1 MDENEEEDGYWLRK
15 AMELSLDQERDPS
28 PEQEAR
34 FKERLAAEIPR
45 IQGEKRRAAQKKCS
59 FGKMSRRAAMVALLV
74 VIVAGSTLSF
84 ASEAFAGGVS
94 NFFTRLLQGGEELR
108 ITEKRDGGIE
118 LDMTDFEGMY
128 FLTWIQDGYKLVNA
142 EVTPDIKSLL
152 YENQEGKV
160 IRYYIYINNQSVA
173 VDNEEVDVMPIY
185 LHDSWGKCIEKE
197 ESINVVWED
206 TEFIYAVR
214 GPIEEKDKII
224 KMAECAEKVSAE
236 E

>member
-108 ITEKRDGGIE
+108 ITEKENAGFD
-118 LDMTDFEGMY
+118 LDMSYFEGMY
-128 FLTWIQDGYKLVNA
+128 FPNWIPNGYRGVDS
-142 EVTPDIKSLL
+142 EITTDIKSLL
-152 YENQEGKV
+152 YESKEGNT
-160 IRYYIYINNQSVA
+160 IRYYIYVKNQSVA
-173 VDNEEVDVMPIY
+173 VDNEEVDSTPIY

-197 ESINVVWED
+197 ESISIIWED
-206 TEFIYAVR
+206 TEFIYVVR
-214 GPIEEKDKII
+214 GPLEEQDKII
-224 KMAECAEKVSAE
+224 KMAECAERISTKE
-236 E
+236 

>member
-118 LDMTDFEGMY
+118 WDMADFEGMY
-128 FLTWIQDGYKLVNA
+128 FPTWIPYGYTLTEAESFSGYKCVLYKDKAGNA
-142 EVTPDIKSLL
+142 
-152 YENQEGKV
+152 
-160 IRYYIYINNQSVA
+160 IRYYIYLDNQSLA
-173 VDNEEVDVMPIY
+173 VDNEEIETTPVY
-185 LHDSWGKCIEKE
+185 LHDSWGKCITKE
-197 ESINVVWED
+197 DSISVVWED
-206 TEFIYAVR
+206 AEFIYIVR
-214 GPIEEKDKII
+214 GPLEERTQII
-224 KMAECAEKVSAE
+224 NMAEEAEKVSAE